1 MLESTP
7 IATRD
12 EFAGSE
18 LLCSLQAA
26 PTAVPFGKALIV
38 VLPFVVLVWNAKR
51 LLSVA
56 LLMSPVMRWAVLENV
71 RLPVVIVAEAAARLV
86 SERLLIVT
94 LVTARFVTV
103 AEV

>member
-51 LLSVA
+51 LLNVA

-71 RLPVVIVAEAAARLV
+71 RLPDVIVVAGIEAAMFV
-86 SERLLIVT
+86 SVSL
-94 LVTARFVTV
+94 
-103 AEV
+103 